1 MKNDKISII
10 IPVYNTNIND
20 LDKCLNSILKQTIC
34 NYEIII
40 IDDGSFP
47 QTALFCDQISSISKK
62 IKVFHNDNHGVS
74 WSRNFGIKK
83 STGKYICFID
93 ADDIIECNM
102 LEKLYFNI
110 KNNDADISMCGYNY
124 IELDGNKYPKFG
136 TGKKVIFDKR
146 QSLISMFDD
155 QSFGV
160 AVWNKMFKKDLIK
173 EINFDENL
181 HINEDR
187 LFLFNAICKSE
198 KNIYEDVCL
207 YNYVK
212 RENSA
217 TTSQFNKKRFEV
229 IKVNKFINKT
239 IYKLYKND
247 DEIKNKCHK
256 NENIYLIRLYRDLI
270 LSNNKKIYKNEEQYI
285 KNRLKQII
293 NFTIGDLNLFDKME
307 TLLIVKFN
315 FIYPI
320 FILTVKKLKIFKK
333 IKNIIQRSG
342 N

>member
-1 MKNDKISII
+1 MKNDKISVI
-10 IPVYNTNIND
+10 IPVYNTNIDD
-20 LDKCLNSILKQTIC
+20 LDTCLNSILHQTIC

-40 IDDGSFP
+40 VDDGSSDKI
-47 QTALFCDQISSISKK
+47 ALFCDQIASLSEK

-83 STGKYICFID
+83 STGQYICFID
-93 ADDIIECNM
+93 ADDIIENNM

-124 IELDGNKYPKFG
+124 IELDGNKYPKYG
-136 TGKKVIFDKR
+136 TNKTIIFDRR

-173 EINFDENL
+173 KINFNENL

-187 LFLFNAICKSE
+187 LFLFNAICESK
-198 KNIYEDVCL
+198 KNVYEDVCL
-207 YNYVK
+207 YNYIK

-229 IKVNKFINKT
+229 FKVNKIINKT
-239 IYKLYKND
+239 IQEIYKND
-247 DEIKNKCHK
+247 NEIKNKCYK
-256 NENIYLIRLYRDLI
+256 NENIYLIRLYRDLM
-270 LSNNKKIYKNEEQYI
+270 LSDSKKIYKKEDQYI

-293 NFTIGDLNLFDKME
+293 NLTIPELNLFDKIE

-315 FIYPI
+315 FVYPL
-320 FILTVKKLKIFKK
+320 FIVVVKRFTILKK